1 MATTAT
7 VRGRQSGRRPRAAA
21 VGRADVAAVE
31 RAIRSTVRVPRSRY
45 LHEFTKAF
53 RHYQKSLNSIEL
65 AAELRTADVLL
76 VGDYHALPA
85 CQEFTAFLLQQLAG
99 LEDRPAALGLEAV
112 YASRQAVVDAWLSGS
127 ANAEKLRERLRFERD
142 WGYDWEPYRE
152 LFTVARKNCEAVW
165 GLDSEPR
172 KDLRRLRLR
181 DRHAVGRIA
190 AMRAAHRDSRLVVLM
205 GESHLAPKHLPRLVR
220 EALPGERVVTVLQNV
235 DAIYWQVADGNGA
248 HPPAVRVSEDVVCV
262 FNATP
267 MEKYESYQAYL
278 ER

>member
-7 VRGRQSGRRPRAAA
+7 VRGGRSGRISGQRPERAI
-21 VGRADVAAVE
+21 VAAVE
-31 RAIRSTVRVPRSRY
+31 QAIRSTVRPPRSRY
-45 LHEFTKAF
+45 LHEFTQAF
-53 RHYQKSLNSIEL
+53 RHFQKSLTTIEL
-65 AAELRTADVLL
+65 AAELRSADVLL

-85 CQEFTAFLLQQLAG
+85 CQEFVTFLLQQFAG
-99 LEDRPAALGLEAV
+99 LEDRPFVLGLEAI
-112 YASRQAVVDAWLSGS
+112 YASRQTVLDSWLASATDADR
-127 ANAEKLRERLRFERD
+127 LRERLQFDRD
-142 WGYDWEPYRE
+142 WGYDWEPYRN
-152 LFTVARKNCEAVW
+152 LLMVARKNCEAVW

-172 KDLRRLRLR
+172 KDLRRLRMR

-190 AMRAAHRDSRLVVLM
+190 AMRDAHPDARLVVLM
-205 GESHLAPKHLPRLVR
+205 GESHLAPKHLPLQVR
-220 EALPGERVVTVLQNV
+220 ETLPGERVVTVLQNV

-278 ER
+278 DE